1 MEYSKGWI
9 KRKDDTYAK
18 TKFDISDW
26 EVCKDCLGD
35 VPTNAE
41 AIRPY
46 VQKTFSSDEV
56 AVGSNSNTLNLRNIS
71 FNSYNGSWVRAKVS
85 NPGYA
90 CGISD
95 TTCIAKIVVI
105 PYDSDSDGVPDK
117 DDADD
122 DNDGILD
129 IDEGGETLDTDGD
142 GIPNRIDLDSDGDG
156 CYDVVEAGYQDPDE
170 DGILGNGTPT
180 VDENTV

>member
-1 MEYSKGWI
+1 M
-9 KRKDDTYAK
+9 
-18 TKFDISDW
+18 
-26 EVCKDCLGD
+26 
-35 VPTNAE
+35 
-41 AIRPY
+41 
-46 VQKTFSSDEV
+46 
-56 AVGSNSNTLNLRNIS
+56 
-71 FNSYNGSWVRAKVS
+71 
-85 NPGYA
+85 
-90 CGISD
+90 
-95 TTCIAKIVVI
+95 I

-180 VDENTV
+180 VDENTGIIDGHP